1 MRINIPEKAT
11 IKNVISYIVILSLR
25 KIAAINTVMIGDVFW
40 IVIISII
47 GESLIEMKNAK

>member
-11 IKNVISYIVILSLR
+11 IKHVISYIVILSLR